1 MALVNGDGA
10 NRGAGVNRFGSS
22 HVTKC
27 PQSNNPYGHNPECE
41 CGWAKG
47 RASQSV
53 PYEDDAPVFEKS
65 PHGKWWTIPVG
76 DA

>member
-1 MALVNGDGA
+1 MSKPFRHVPRVDAVGA
-10 NRGAGVNRFGSS
+10 QFEADEVKCRRG
-22 HVTKC
+22 
-27 PQSNNPYGHNPECE
+27 NNPYGHPADCP
-41 CGWAKG
+41 CR

-76 DA
+76 GA